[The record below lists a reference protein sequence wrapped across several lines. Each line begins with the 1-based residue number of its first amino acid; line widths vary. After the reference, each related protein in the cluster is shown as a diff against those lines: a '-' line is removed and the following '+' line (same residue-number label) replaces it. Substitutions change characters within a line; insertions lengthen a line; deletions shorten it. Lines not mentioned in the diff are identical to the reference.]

1 MSYSQQPQAIE
12 AERMLL
18 GAIMVYPQALEKV
31 KETGLNSTHFYQ
43 KNHQDIFRAFEEVYR
58 QEQYVDLTTTITYLK
73 ETKAI
78 DQVGSAQYLLEL
90 SQDISPLS
98 SLPFYSSLIIDK
110 AQLRKMISTSLEIGK
125 LAQSGQEINEI
136 LDESERL
143 LLEVTRNR
151 RTNDFEEGGVV
162 AKRVYDH
169 IVTLSAGESA
179 TTGLKTGYNRL
190 DKITHGFQRGDLII
204 LAARPSVGK
213 TALALN
219 FGLEVA
225 IRNDASVAL
234 FSLEMPSD
242 HLVERMLASRSLV
255 PSDKLR
261 TGYGITNENWNALN
275 EAVFDLEKSK
285 VFIDDSSMI
294 KMSEIFSKCRKLRA
308 DHGLDLVVID
318 YIQLISSNGHYENR
332 QQEVSQI
339 SRQLKMLA
347 RELDCPVI
355 ALSQLTRAVEQANRE
370 PQLSDLRESGAIE
383 QDADIVF
390 MLHREQTMDEDVPN
404 SVRPENQVINL
415 FIRKHRN
422 GSIGEVQ
429 LNFMGAY
436 SKFLDMDN

>member
-1 MSYSQQPQAIE
+1 MTYTQPQAIE

-18 GAIMVYPQALEKV
+18 GAIMIYPQALEKV
-31 KETGLNSTHFYQ
+31 KETGLQSSHFYQ
-43 KNHQDIFRAFEEVYR
+43 KNHQDLFRAFEEVYR
-58 QEQYVDLTTTITYLK
+58 QEHYVDLTTTITYLK
-73 ETKAI
+73 EIKAL
-78 DQVGSAQYLLEL
+78 DQIGSTQYLLEL

-98 SLPFYSSLIIDK
+98 SLPYYCSLIIDK
-110 AQLRKMISTSLEIGK
+110 AQLRQMISTSIEIGK
-125 LAQSGQEINEI
+125 IAQSGQEINEI

-169 IVTLSAGESA
+169 IVTLSSGESA
-179 TTGLKTGYNRL
+179 TTGLITGYGRL

-234 FSLEMPSD
+234 FSLEMPAD

-255 PSDKLR
+255 QSDKLR
-261 TGYGITNENWNALN
+261 TGYGITNDNWNALN
-275 EAVFDLEKSK
+275 EAVFDLEKAK
-285 VFIDDSSMI
+285 IYIDDSSMI
-294 KMSEIFSKCRKLRA
+294 KMSEIFSKCRKLKA
-308 DHGLDLVVID
+308 DHGLDLVIID
-318 YIQLISSNGHYENR
+318 YIQLISSGGHYENR

-347 RELDCPVI
+347 RELECPVI

-390 MLHREQTMDEDVPN
+390 MLHREQTLDDDVPN
-404 SVRPENQVINL
+404 SVRPENQLINL

-429 LNFMGAY
+429 LNFMGSY

>member
-1 MSYSQQPQAIE
+1 MTYTQPQAIE

-18 GAIMVYPQALEKV
+18 GAIMIYPQALEKV
-31 KETGLNSTHFYQ
+31 KETGLQSSHFYQ
-43 KNHQDIFRAFEEVYR
+43 KNHQDLFRAFEEVYR
-58 QEQYVDLTTTITYLK
+58 QEHYVDLTTTITYLK
-73 ETKAI
+73 EIKAL
-78 DQVGSAQYLLEL
+78 DQIGSTQYLLEL

-98 SLPFYSSLIIDK
+98 SLPYYCSLIIDK
-110 AQLRKMISTSLEIGK
+110 AQLRQMISTSIEIGK
-125 LAQSGQEINEI
+125 IAQSGQEINEI

-169 IVTLSAGESA
+169 IVTLSSGESA
-179 TTGLKTGYNRL
+179 TTGLRTGYGRL

-225 IRNDASVAL
+225 IRNNASVAL
-234 FSLEMPSD
+234 FSLEMPAD

-255 PSDKLR
+255 QSDKLR
-261 TGYGITNENWNALN
+261 TGYGITNDNWNALN
-275 EAVFDLEKSK
+275 EAVFDLEKAK
-285 VFIDDSSMI
+285 IYIDDSSMI
-294 KMSEIFSKCRKLRA
+294 KMSEIFSKCRKLKA
-308 DHGLDLVVID
+308 DHGLDLVIID
-318 YIQLISSNGHYENR
+318 YIQLISSGGHYENR

-347 RELDCPVI
+347 RELECPVI

-390 MLHREQTMDEDVPN
+390 MLHREQTLDDDVPN
-404 SVRPENQVINL
+404 SVRPENQLINL

-429 LNFMGAY
+429 LNFMGSY

>member
-1 MSYSQQPQAIE
+1 MTYTQPQAIE

-18 GAIMVYPQALEKV
+18 GAIMIYPQALEKV
-31 KETGLNSTHFYQ
+31 KETGLQSSHFYQ
-43 KNHQDIFRAFEEVYR
+43 KNHQDLFRAFEEVYR
-58 QEQYVDLTTTITYLK
+58 QEHYVDLTTTITYLK
-73 ETKAI
+73 EIKAL
-78 DQVGSAQYLLEL
+78 DQIGSTQYLLEL

-98 SLPFYSSLIIDK
+98 SLPYYCSLIIDK
-110 AQLRKMISTSLEIGK
+110 AQLRQMISTSIEIGK
-125 LAQSGQEINEI
+125 IAQSGQEINEI

-169 IVTLSAGESA
+169 IVTLSSGESA
-179 TTGLKTGYNRL
+179 TTGLRTGYSRL

-234 FSLEMPSD
+234 FSLEMPAD

-255 PSDKLR
+255 QSDKLR
-261 TGYGITNENWNALN
+261 TGYGITNDNWNALN
-275 EAVFDLEKSK
+275 EAVFDLEKAK
-285 VFIDDSSMI
+285 IYIDDSSMI
-294 KMSEIFSKCRKLRA
+294 KMSEIFSKCRKLKA
-308 DHGLDLVVID
+308 DHGLDLVIID
-318 YIQLISSNGHYENR
+318 YIQLISSGGHYENR

-347 RELDCPVI
+347 RELECPVI

-390 MLHREQTMDEDVPN
+390 MLHREQTLDDDVPN
-404 SVRPENQVINL
+404 SVRPENQLINL

-429 LNFMGAY
+429 LNFMGSY

>member
-294 KMSEIFSKCRKLRA
+294 KMSEIFSKCRKLKA
-308 DHGLDLVVID
+308 DHNLDLVVID

>member
-162 AKRVYDH
+162 AKRVYDQ

-294 KMSEIFSKCRKLRA
+294 KMSEIFSKCRKLKA

>member
-1 MSYSQQPQAIE
+1 MTYTQPQAIE

-18 GAIMVYPQALEKV
+18 GAIMIYPQALEKV
-31 KETGLNSTHFYQ
+31 KETGLQSSHFYQ
-43 KNHQDIFRAFEEVYR
+43 KNHQDLFRAFEEVYR
-58 QEQYVDLTTTITYLK
+58 QEHYVDLTTTITYLK
-73 ETKAI
+73 EIKAL
-78 DQVGSAQYLLEL
+78 DQIGSTQYLLEL

-98 SLPFYSSLIIDK
+98 SLPYYCSLIIDK
-110 AQLRKMISTSLEIGK
+110 AQLRQMISTSIEIGK
-125 LAQSGQEINEI
+125 IAQSGQEINEI

-169 IVTLSAGESA
+169 IVTLSSGESA
-179 TTGLKTGYNRL
+179 TTGLRTGYSRL

-234 FSLEMPSD
+234 FSLEMPAD

-255 PSDKLR
+255 QSDKLR
-261 TGYGITNENWNALN
+261 TGYGITNDNWNALN
-275 EAVFDLEKSK
+275 EAVFDLEKAK
-285 VFIDDSSMI
+285 IYIDDSSMI
-294 KMSEIFSKCRKLRA
+294 KMSEIFSKCRKLKV
-308 DHGLDLVVID
+308 DHGLDLVIID
-318 YIQLISSNGHYENR
+318 YIQLISSGGHYENR

-347 RELDCPVI
+347 RELECPVI

-390 MLHREQTMDEDVPN
+390 MLHREQTLDDDVPN
-404 SVRPENQVINL
+404 SVRPENQLINL

-429 LNFMGAY
+429 LNFMGSY

>member
-1 MSYSQQPQAIE
+1 MSYTQQPQAIE
-12 AERMLL
+12 AEKMLL

-31 KETGLNSTHFYQ
+31 KETGLQATHFYQ

-58 QEQYVDLTTTITYLK
+58 QEHYVDLTTTITYLK
-73 ETKAI
+73 EIKAL
-78 DQVGSAQYLLEL
+78 DQVGSGQYLLEL

-98 SLPFYSSLIIDK
+98 SLPYYCSLIIDK
-110 AQLRKMISTSLEIGK
+110 AQLRKMISTSIEIGK
-125 LAQSGQEINEI
+125 IAQSGQEINEI

-151 RTNDFEEGGVV
+151 RTNDFEEGGVI

-179 TTGLKTGYNRL
+179 TTGLRTGYNRL

-294 KMSEIFSKCRKLRA
+294 KMSEIFSKCRKLKA
-308 DHGLDLVVID
+308 DHGLDLVIID
-318 YIQLISSNGHYENR
+318 YIQLISSGGHYENR

-347 RELDCPVI
+347 RELECPVI

-390 MLHREQTMDEDVPN
+390 MLHREQTMDDDVPN
-404 SVRPENQVINL
+404 AVRPDNQLINL

-422 GSIGEVQ
+422 GSIGEVK
-429 LNFMGAY
+429 LNFVGAY

>member
-294 KMSEIFSKCRKLRA
+294 KMSEIFSKCRKLKA

-436 SKFLDMDN
+436 SKFLNMDN

>member
-294 KMSEIFSKCRKLRA
+294 KMSEIFSKCRKLKA
-308 DHGLDLVVID
+308 DHNLDLVVID

-390 MLHREQTMDEDVPN
+390 MLHREQKMDEDVPN

>member
-294 KMSEIFSKCRKLRA
+294 KMSEIFSKCRKLKA

-390 MLHREQTMDEDVPN
+390 MLHRKQTMDEDVPN

>member
-294 KMSEIFSKCRKLRA
+294 KMSEIFSKCRKLKA
-308 DHGLDLVVID
+308 DHGLDLVIID
-318 YIQLISSNGHYENR
+318 YIQLISSGGHYENR

>member
-294 KMSEIFSKCRKLRA
+294 KMSEIFSKCRKLKA

-404 SVRPENQVINL
+404 TVRPENQVINL

>member
-294 KMSEIFSKCRKLRA
+294 KMSEIFSKCRKLKA

>member
-294 KMSEIFSKCRKLRA
+294 KMSEIFSKCRKLKA
-308 DHGLDLVVID
+308 DHNLDLVVID

-436 SKFLDMDN
+436 SKFLNMDN

>member
-294 KMSEIFSKCRKLRA
+294 KMSEIFSKCRKLKA

-404 SVRPENQVINL
+404 FVRPENQVINL

-436 SKFLDMDN
+436 SKFLNMDN

>member
-1 MSYSQQPQAIE
+1 MSYTQQPQAIE
-12 AERMLL
+12 AEKMLL

-31 KETGLNSTHFYQ
+31 KETGLHATHFYQ

-58 QEQYVDLTTTITYLK
+58 QEHYVDLTTTITYLK
-73 ETKAI
+73 EIKAL
-78 DQVGSAQYLLEL
+78 DQIGSGQYLLEL

-98 SLPFYSSLIIDK
+98 SLPYYCSLIIDK
-110 AQLRKMISTSLEIGK
+110 AQLRKMISTSIEIGK
-125 LAQSGQEINEI
+125 IAQSGQEINEI

-179 TTGLKTGYNRL
+179 TTGLRTGYNRL

-294 KMSEIFSKCRKLRA
+294 KMSEIFSKCRKLKA
-308 DHGLDLVVID
+308 DHGLDLVIID
-318 YIQLISSNGHYENR
+318 YIQLISSGGHYENR

-390 MLHREQTMDEDVPN
+390 MLHREQTMDDDVPN
-404 SVRPENQVINL
+404 AVRPDNQLINL

-429 LNFMGAY
+429 LNFVGAY

>member
-1 MSYSQQPQAIE
+1 MTYTQPQAIE

-18 GAIMVYPQALEKV
+18 GAIMIYPQALEKV
-31 KETGLNSTHFYQ
+31 KETGLQSSHFYQ
-43 KNHQDIFRAFEEVYR
+43 KNHQDLFRAFEEVYR
-58 QEQYVDLTTTITYLK
+58 QEHYVDLTTTITYLK
-73 ETKAI
+73 EIKAL
-78 DQVGSAQYLLEL
+78 DQIGSTQYLLEL

-98 SLPFYSSLIIDK
+98 SLPYYCSLIIDK
-110 AQLRKMISTSLEIGK
+110 AQLRQMISTSIEIGK
-125 LAQSGQEINEI
+125 IAQSGQEINEI

-169 IVTLSAGESA
+169 IVTLSSGESA
-179 TTGLKTGYNRL
+179 TTGLRTGYGRL

-234 FSLEMPSD
+234 FSLEMPAD

-255 PSDKLR
+255 QSDKLR
-261 TGYGITNENWNALN
+261 TGYGITNDNWNALN
-275 EAVFDLEKSK
+275 EAVFDLEKAK
-285 VFIDDSSMI
+285 IYIDDSSMI
-294 KMSEIFSKCRKLRA
+294 KMSEIFSKCRKLKA
-308 DHGLDLVVID
+308 DHGLDLVIID
-318 YIQLISSNGHYENR
+318 YIQLISSGGHYENR

-347 RELDCPVI
+347 RELECPVI

-390 MLHREQTMDEDVPN
+390 MLHREQTLDDDVPN
-404 SVRPENQVINL
+404 SVRPENQLINL

-429 LNFMGAY
+429 LNFMGSY